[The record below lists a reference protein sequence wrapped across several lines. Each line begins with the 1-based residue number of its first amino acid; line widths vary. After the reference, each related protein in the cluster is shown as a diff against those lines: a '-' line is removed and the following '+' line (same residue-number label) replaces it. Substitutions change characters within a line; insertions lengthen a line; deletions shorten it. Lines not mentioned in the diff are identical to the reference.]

1 MRIVKRT
8 DGTFVFAYHGELA
21 GALNNFS
28 KLCALP
34 GFWDVDHC
42 FRKISASANFD
53 YLDLRNAIIEGISLW
68 NHGINRL
75 NAENA
80 DMYWAD
86 IHEIVLS
93 DCIFI
98 RTLLQGAHIV
108 DCQFINCDFQQADLS
123 RDNLGG
129 RTRIENSVFER
140 CNFYNANLLGA
151 LFDNVSF
158 VGVDFTHAIVGE
170 DGIGHKTTYKNCVFK
185 ETALPRNKEVYDI
198 VVEGERT
205 AKS

>member
-8 DGTFVFAYHGELA
+8 DGTFVFAYHGELVS
-21 GALNNFS
+21 ALNNMS
-28 KLCALP
+28 MLCALP
-34 GFWDVDHC
+34 GFRDVDHC

-53 YLDLRNAIIEGISLW
+53 SLDLRNANIAGVSFW
-68 NHGINRL
+68 NHSINRL

-80 DMYWAD
+80 DMYWTY
-86 IHEIVLS
+86 IHKVVLS

-98 RTLLQGAHIV
+98 RTLLQGSNIF

-129 RTRIENSVFER
+129 RTKIENSVFER

-151 LFDNVSF
+151 LFVNVSF
-158 VGVDFTHAIVGE
+158 VGVDFTHAIVGI
-170 DGIGHKTTYKNCVFK
+170 DDIGHKTTFKNCDFK
-185 ETALPRNKEVYDI
+185 ETTLPQNKNVYDI
-198 VVEGERT
+198 VNENEVF
-205 AKS
+205 